1 MFERPILLY
10 SNYCAYSQQFIEM
23 LLENKEI
30 FETFIRVNIDINTDT
45 KRRPDLFYE
54 IQNTLN
60 YKIKEV
66 PTIII
71 ANGEYVLSG
80 SEAFKWLHHEL
91 EQINSNSQNLIKGDE
106 MLEGFNSVEMGSF
119 SDMYST
125 FGSNSL
131 NDAREQSFKFLDKP
145 DISIQ
150 TPPEDSKNS
159 QQKQN
164 PNSKINFTNP
174 NFAKQNQGLSKS
186 QFGHS
191 QSFSGKKSDKQKD
204 FDIKLQQL
212 LSERETLNPNKPKF
226 NY

>member
-10 SNYCAYSQQFIEM
+10 SNYCAYSQQFIEI

-30 FETFIRVNIDINTDT
+30 FETFIRVNIDINIDT

-71 ANGEYVLSG
+71 GNGEYVLSG
-80 SEAFKWLHHEL
+80 SEAFKWLNYEL
-91 EQINSNSQNLIKGDE
+91 EQINNKNTNNTNDSL
-106 MLEGFNSVEMGSF
+106 LEGFNSVEMGSF

-131 NDAREQSFKFLDKP
+131 NNAREQSFKFLDKP

-159 QQKQN
+159 QQKPN
-164 PNSKINFTNP
+164 ANSKINFTNP
-174 NFAKQNQGLSKS
+174 NFTKQNQGSSKS
-186 QFGHS
+186 QFG
-191 QSFSGKKSDKQKD
+191 QSNNFTGKKSDKQKD

-212 LSERETLNPNKPKF
+212 LSERENLTPNKPRF

>member
-10 SNYCAYSQQFIEM
+10 SNYCAYSQQFVEM
-23 LLENKEI
+23 LLENKEL
-30 FETFIRVNIDINTDT
+30 FETFIRVNIDANPDT
-45 KRRPDLFYE
+45 KRRPDLFYQ
-54 IQNTLN
+54 IQDTLN

-71 ANGEYVLSG
+71 GNGEYVLSG
-80 SEAFKWLHHEL
+80 SEAFKWLNYEL
-91 EQINSNSQNLIKGDE
+91 EQINSQSSNGNNGSNG
-106 MLEGFNSVEMGSF
+106 MFEGFNSVEMGSF
-119 SDMYST
+119 SDMYSN

-131 NDAREQSFKFLDKP
+131 NDAREQSFKFLNKP
-145 DISIQ
+145 DVSIQ
-150 TPPEDSKNS
+150 TPPEDSS

-174 NFAKQNQGLSKS
+174 NFTSQNQGLSKS
-186 QFGHS
+186 QFGQS
-191 QSFSGKKSDKQKD
+191 QNFSGKKSDKQKD

-212 LSERETLNPNKPKF
+212 LSERENLSSNKPRF